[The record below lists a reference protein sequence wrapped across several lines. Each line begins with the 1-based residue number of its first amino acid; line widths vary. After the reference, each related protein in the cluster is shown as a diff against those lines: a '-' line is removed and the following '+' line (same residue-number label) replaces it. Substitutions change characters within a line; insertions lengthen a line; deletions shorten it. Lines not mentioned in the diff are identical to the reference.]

1 MSKYFS
7 GEEQSQSST
16 INEKSLAEK
25 TIFQKFKLYK
35 SIIRDK
41 IIIYRLER
49 WLIVAIFAL
58 IFVIRVILSQG
69 FYCLT
74 YYVCIHI
81 LNSFIGFISPLEDP
95 EEYGLNSG
103 DSYLPQ
109 KNNEEFKPFQRKI
122 KEYRFCSIVFCTFLV
137 AIPMTFS
144 KAFDIPVFWPV
155 LLFYFILMFYIVM
168 RRQIQHMIK
177 YHYLPWNTG
186 KMKYGK

>member
-41 IIIYRLER
+41 IIIYRIER
-49 WLIVAIFAL
+49 WLIVVNLAL
-58 IFVIRVILSQG
+58 IFMIRVVKSQG
-69 FYCLT
+69 FYCLA

-109 KNNEEFKPFQRKI
+109 KNNEEFKPFQRKV
-122 KEYRFCSIVFCTFLV
+122 KEYRFWGIVFSTFLV

-155 LLFYFILMFYIVM
+155 LLFYFILIFYIVM

>member
-25 TIFQKFKLYK
+25 TFFQRFKLYK

-109 KNNEEFKPFQRKI
+109 KNNEEFKPFQRKV
-122 KEYRFCSIVFCTFLV
+122 KEYRFWAIVFSTFLV

-155 LLFYFILMFYIVM
+155 LLFYFILIFYIVM

>member
-25 TIFQKFKLYK
+25 TFFEKFKLYK

-109 KNNEEFKPFQRKI
+109 KNNEEFKPFQRKV
-122 KEYRFCSIVFCTFLV
+122 KEYRFWAIVFSTFLV

-155 LLFYFILMFYIVM
+155 LLFYFILIFYIVM

>member
-109 KNNEEFKPFQRKI
+109 KNNEEFKPFQRKV
-122 KEYRFCSIVFCTFLV
+122 KEYRFWAIVFSTFLV

-155 LLFYFILMFYIVM
+155 LLFYFILIFYIVM